1 MTRPIQLQM
10 STELDKAQATL
21 AMEIEKAKRSPVL
34 AETQIEWSSL
44 RWDLSDLT
52 ERSSAA
58 TKKLIAL
65 IRPMK
70 VQEAYPPAWAD
81 LLRTLIIWLL
91 EEKRD
96 VGEIWKAGSL
106 NSMIKASRRLID
118 YLVQSGAADD
128 ITGALPS
135 IVEDFVSSSRRDKNT
150 SLCSNVTR
158 IISNLVDRGVAPQ
171 LAGLEFKPDRKDRT
185 SQSHVQQSHVQ
196 PSTWNEVVALGS
208 AYQALRSQDS
218 PASKRQDFDFLRYYT
233 MLATLLV
240 CAPSRMSELWRTAAD
255 IVVLTNPLEH
265 LDRIPEDEAE
275 NLDFKLALVWHPV
288 KRGRPVIK
296 PIPTA
301 MHNVAQE
308 CVDILRSYG
317 EEARATAR
325 WIMKNP
331 GVLPITEELADL
343 EVCRETGIITS
354 EQLQCLF
361 GLPEDV
367 YIGSYK
373 PWHREFQRTRAT
385 HKKKGGGFG
394 RVDKYCFKT
403 LEAEW
408 WELFLKKWKSA
419 FGADWPYAVN
429 TEAYKLE
436 ADRAMLL
443 VYDGQL
449 DPREKYQNRLFLG
462 TPNTK
467 VLIGILSGK
476 VAANGV
482 LSVFRR
488 LDIRLPDGSYPSIQ
502 THQLRHFLN
511 TMAQRAGL
519 PEPVI
524 AAWSGRRNVAQNAV
538 YDHRTDAE
546 RLRAHGYAVAD
557 YDEAQVDDLLARQV
571 GQAFEGTIAPP
582 SIEVLSATEA
592 SVRELNRQ
600 LMISITQFGF
610 CVGDLK
616 SDPCPYAM
624 NCLSCARLVV
634 CKGAAKAKALIEDK
648 LRRFKGQRDLL
659 RAHLA
664 EGGKRLKNDRI
675 LPHLDAQIAGAEDML
690 VALND
695 PGIEDGTII
704 ARRDSRG
711 AISASFADRVALFA
725 AEERELQASRAAVE
739 NG

>member
-10 STELDKAQATL
+10 STEFNKAQATL

-34 AETQIEWSSL
+34 AEAKIEWSSL
-44 RWDLSDLT
+44 KWDLSDIT

-58 TKKLIAL
+58 TG
-65 IRPMK
+65 K
-70 VQEAYPPAWAD
+70 VIVAMRSLNLREPYPPGWAD
-81 LLRTLIIWLL
+81 LLRTLIVWLL

-96 VGEIWKAGSL
+96 VGKIWNAGSL
-106 NSMIKASRRLID
+106 SSVIKASRRLID
-118 YLVQSGAADD
+118 YLIQSETALD
-128 ITGALPS
+128 IAGVPPS
-135 IVEDFVSSSRRDKNT
+135 IVEDFASSCRSDKDNST
-150 SLCSNVTR
+150 FPSLTR
-158 IISNLVDRGVAPQ
+158 IIPYFVDRGVAPQ
-171 LAGLEFKPDRKDRT
+171 LAGLEFKPALKERAL
-185 SQSHVQQSHVQ
+185 QSHVQ
-196 PSTWNEVVALGS
+196 PSTWSEIIALGS

-218 PASKRQDFDFLRYYT
+218 PASKRQDFDLLRYYT

-265 LDRIPEDEAE
+265 LETIPEEDVE
-275 NLDFKLALVWHPV
+275 NLDFKFALVWHPV

-296 PIPTA
+296 PIPAA
-301 MHNVAQE
+301 MHNVARD
-308 CVDILRSYG
+308 CVDIVRSYG
-317 EEARATAR
+317 EEARSTAR

-331 GVLPITEELADL
+331 GILPITEELADL
-343 EVCRETGIITS
+343 EVCRQTGKITS
-354 EQLQCLF
+354 EQLKRLF
-361 GLPEDV
+361 GLPEDRQ
-367 YIGSYK
+367 IGSHK
-373 PWHREFQRTRAT
+373 VWCRNFHRTRAS
-385 HKKKGGGFG
+385 HKKKGGGIG
-394 RVDKYCFKT
+394 RSDEYCFKT

-408 WELFLKKWKSA
+408 WELFLKKWKNSL
-419 FGADWPYAVN
+419 GAVWPYAVN
-429 TEAYKLE
+429 TETYKLE
-436 ADRAMLL
+436 ADRALLL

-449 DPREKYQNRLFLG
+449 DTRTKYQSKIFLEA
-462 TPNTK
+462 PSFK
-467 VLIGILSGK
+467 SLDKLLSEQSSSR
-476 VAANGV
+476 N
-482 LSVFRR
+482 LSVFQR
-488 LDIRLPDGSYPSIQ
+488 LDIRLPDGSHPSIQ

-524 AAWSGRRNVAQNAV
+524 AAWSGRRNIAQNVV

-571 GQAFEGTIAPP
+571 GLAFEGAIAPP

-616 SDPCPYAM
+616 SDPCPHAM

-648 LRRFKGQRDLL
+648 IRRLKGQRDLL

-664 EGGKRLKNDRI
+664 EGGKRLKNEKI

-690 VALND
+690 LALND

-725 AEERELQASRAAVE
+725 AEQGELQASRAAVE